1 MYARLARHPVTHA
14 TLFAVYLLFG
24 RLGVFLERV
33 NGAAATV
40 GAVWPPSGFTLA
52 AFVLFG
58 RPIWPAIT
66 LGSFFVRFVATGQI
80 LNSIPVAI
88 ADTIGGLLG
97 ASLLNKFAGGADS
110 FSSPRQIFRFA
121 AIVALATTIGATVRA
136 LVVSLPLPIEW
147 TELPTTWLLSW
158 LARLSG
164 ALVFAP
170 LILLWATDRLCWPR
184 LATLLEVFVL
194 FAMLTWVGLLVFA
207 GLFPSDIK
215 NYPLEFL
222 CVPFFLWAAFRF
234 GRREVATA
242 MALLSGIAV
251 WGTLHTFGPF
261 VRDTQSQ
268 AESLVLLQAYTSVMA
283 VMGLVLA
290 ASIGEHKQAEA
301 QLTQLATTD
310 PLTGLAN
317 YRRLLEVLRGEI
329 ARSGRTRRSFAVLFV
344 DMNGLKRINDRYGH
358 LTGSRALCRVADALR
373 QASRAIDTPARF
385 GGDEFAIV
393 LPETTHDG
401 GERVLERVSEL
412 LALDSTTP
420 RISVTGGVAVFP
432 EDGET
437 PTVLLRAADRKLY
450 DAKAKAMTARREP
463 GTRSRGGER
472 RGVSGSL
479 F

>member
-14 TLFAVYLLFG
+14 TLFVVYLLFG
-24 RLGVFLERV
+24 RLGVFLEKANV
-33 NGAAATV
+33 TAAA
-40 GAVWPPSGFTLA
+40 AVWPPSGFTLA

-58 RPIWPAIT
+58 RPIWPAIA
-66 LGSFFVRFVATGQI
+66 LGSFFVRFVGTGEI
-80 LNSIPVAI
+80 LQSIPI
-88 ADTIGGLLG
+88 ALGNTLTGFVG

-121 AIVALATTIGATVRA
+121 AIVALATTIGATVQA
-136 LVVSLPLPIEW
+136 IVVNLPGPIPW
-147 TELPTTWLLSW
+147 VELPTTWLLAW
-158 LARLSG
+158 LVRLSG

-170 LILLWATDRLCWPR
+170 LLLLWATDRLCWPR
-184 LATLLEVFVL
+184 WATLLEITTLV
-194 FAMLTWVGLLVFA
+194 AMLTWVGLLVFA

-242 MALLSGIAV
+242 MALLSVIAV
-251 WGTLHTFGPF
+251 WGTLHGFGPF
-261 VRDTQSQ
+261 VRDTQNQ
-268 AESLVLLQAYTSVMA
+268 NESLVLLQAYTSVMA
-283 VMGLVLA
+283 MMGLILA

-301 QLTQLATTD
+301 QLHQLATTD

-317 YRRLLEVLRGEI
+317 YRRLLEVLRSEI

-344 DMNGLKRINDRYGH
+344 DMNGLKRVNDRYGH

-401 GERVLERVSEL
+401 GERVLERVSEVL
-412 LALDSTTP
+412 SLDSTTP

-432 EDGET
+432 DDGET

-450 DAKAKAMTARREP
+450 DAKAKSMTARRDP
-463 GTRSRGGER
+463 SPRSRRSER